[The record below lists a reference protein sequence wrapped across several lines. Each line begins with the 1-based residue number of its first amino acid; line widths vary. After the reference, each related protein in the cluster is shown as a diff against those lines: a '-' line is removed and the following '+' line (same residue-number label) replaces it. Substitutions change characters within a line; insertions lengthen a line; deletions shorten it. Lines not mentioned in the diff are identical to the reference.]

1 MDVLA
6 ASEASEPRP
15 ERWSHAITSRGE
27 LVFLTLMMALAA
39 ALRVPRLWIHYWS
52 DEAISLGI
60 STHGFLHIPRYLR
73 FDGSPPLYYFLL
85 HVWIRLFGTSEV
97 ATHSLS
103 LLLSLILVPLLWW
116 SARSLLGPGAAR
128 PAALLGAVFP
138 YLNYYGTE
146 SRMYVL
152 AGVFA
157 LVGFTGFVLAVQ
169 APDQQS
175 VRRELLLAVG
185 GTVALL
191 YTHNWGMFFTAG
203 LGATGLAAA
212 YFSDS
217 KARMWRTLIYGAAVA
232 VCYAPWV
239 PMLIWQTRHTGAPWA
254 EHPNVGLL
262 VGDPAWIAFGL
273 AIPFAVLGM
282 AAAGYGIWKAVKAG
296 APLSV
301 RSNPSPGTDSEAVE
315 PDHVGRHGWL
325 VSSPLSYGWLIVFVI
340 DLIAWMFGQVIHLWD
355 ERYLVIIIVP
365 AIVLLAGMYVA
376 TDLGR
381 RALPW
386 VVGGMILSALPNV
399 VYPPLA
405 ADTKS
410 NVYTV
415 DKALGTSLHPG
426 DLVVTPDVSDVPL
439 IAHYLPPGLRY
450 ATPLGVLADPGV
462 VNWQQLPTRLYNAD
476 PTANLANV
484 LRSVPVGG
492 ELLLINP
499 TNYSIGKKQVSYPSS
514 LRADEIAANVDIFQA
529 PNFTQERT
537 VKTGSG
543 MVGNAINGWTDSSS
557 PVEGILFK
565 KTG

>member
-1 MDVLA
+1 MDLLA
-6 ASEASEPRP
+6 ASEAPEPRP
-15 ERWSHAITSRGE
+15 ERWSQAISVRSE
-27 LVFLTLMMALAA
+27 AAFLVAMMVLAS

-60 STHGFLHIPRYLR
+60 STHSFLQIPRYLR
-73 FDGSPPLYYFLL
+73 YDGSPPLYYFVL

-103 LLLSLILVPLLWW
+103 LLLSLALIPLLWW
-116 SARSLLGPGAAR
+116 SARSLLGRRAAR
-128 PAALLGAVFP
+128 PAAVLGAVFP

-146 SRMYVL
+146 ARMYVL

-157 LVGFTGFVLAVQ
+157 LVAFTGFVLAVQ
-169 APDQQS
+169 APEEKS
-175 VRRELLLAVG
+175 VRRQLLFAVL
-185 GTVALL
+185 GTVGLL
-191 YTHNWGMFFTAG
+191 YTHNWGIFFTAG
-203 LGATGLAAA
+203 LGVTGLAAA

-217 KARMWRTLIYGAAVA
+217 RTRLWRTLIYGAGVG

-239 PMLIWQTRHTGAPWA
+239 PSLFWQARYTGAPWA
-254 EHPNVGLL
+254 EHPNIGLL
-262 VGDPAWIAFGL
+262 VGDPAWIAFGM
-273 AIPFAVLGM
+273 AIPFAVFGM

-296 APLSV
+296 APIEV
-301 RSNPSPGTDSEAVE
+301 RTNDTSGLD
-315 PDHVGRHGWL
+315 DHPGRHGWL
-325 VSSPLSYGWLIVFVI
+325 VGWPLSYGWLIAFVI
-340 DLIAWMFGQVIHLWD
+340 DLIAWVTGQVINLWD
-355 ERYLVIIIVP
+355 GRYLVIIIVP
-365 AIVLLAGMYVA
+365 AIVLLAGMFVA

-415 DKALGTSLHPG
+415 DKALGSSLHPG
-426 DLVVTPDVSDVPL
+426 DLVVTPDVSDVPV

-492 ELLLINP
+492 KMLLINP

-529 PNFTQERT
+529 ANFTQERA
-537 VKTGSG
+537 VKTGSS

-557 PVEGILFK
+557 PVEGILFR
-565 KTG
+565 KTS